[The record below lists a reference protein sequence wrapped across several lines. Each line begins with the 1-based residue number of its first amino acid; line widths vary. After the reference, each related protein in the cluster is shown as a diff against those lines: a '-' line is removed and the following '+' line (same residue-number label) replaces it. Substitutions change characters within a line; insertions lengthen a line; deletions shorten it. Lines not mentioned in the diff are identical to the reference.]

1 MISVDFYRLGKSQS
15 MILTNINLP
24 SALGATQLKI
34 CILQHKMYF
43 YCICR
48 ILF

>member
-24 SALGATQLKI
+24 SALGAT
-34 CILQHKMYF
+34 
-43 YCICR
+43 
-48 ILF
+48 